1 MAGGSCATALAAGGE
16 WGPTSRHRRGN
27 RRLYSDEVLR
37 VDVAVIGGGV
47 TGLAS
52 ALFLA
57 RQGASVCVLEREA
70 KTGRATSTHNSG
82 VIHAGLYY
90 PTGSLKARLC
100 VEGRDQLFE
109 FCATHRI
116 PHARCGKLVIA
127 ADEHEI
133 DGLHAL
139 ERKARENGVRIEFVD
154 AAFIASKEPNVRAVA
169 ALWSPDTG
177 IVEAEA
183 LVKTLERLCREQ
195 DVAIVVGSPLTDAAT
210 VSDGIELV
218 TPHERF
224 TAGTVV
230 NAAGLHADVTSRM
243 LGGTDFHI
251 YPCRGEYAELKPSR
265 RSMVNGLVYP
275 LPHASGAG
283 LGVHLAKTT
292 WGSVTLGPTIHYQES
307 KDDYEGGRLPLE
319 DFVEPA
325 QRLLPWITLEDL
337 QPGGSGIR
345 AKLHGPDQTFAD
357 FLIQRDAVNP
367 RVIQAAGI
375 DSPGL
380 TSCLAIGRRVAG
392 EWPAGS

>member
-1 MAGGSCATALAAGGE
+1 ME
-16 WGPTSRHRRGN
+16 
-27 RRLYSDEVLR
+27 R

-47 TGLAS
+47 TGLAC
-52 ALFLA
+52 ALA
-57 RQGASVCVLEREA
+57 IAEQGASVCVLEREG

-100 VEGRDQLFE
+100 IEGRDRLYE
-109 FCATHRI
+109 FCPAHRV
-116 PHARCGKLVIA
+116 PHERCGKLVIA
-127 ADEHEI
+127 ADDHEVE
-133 DGLHAL
+133 GLETL
-139 ERKARENGVRIEFVD
+139 RKKAIENGVRVELVD
-154 AAFIASKEPNVRAVA
+154 ATFIKAKEPNVRAVA

-183 LVKTLERLCREQ
+183 LVKALEHLCRDR
-195 DVAIVVGSPLTDAAT
+195 DVAIVVGSPLTGAA
-210 VSDGIELV
+210 VHADGIELV
-218 TPHERF
+218 TPHERIV
-224 TAGTVV
+224 ASTVV
-230 NAAGLHADVTSRM
+230 NAAGLYADVTSKL
-243 LGGTDFHI
+243 LGAADFHI

-265 RSMVNGLVYP
+265 RAMVNGLVYP

-292 WGSVTLGPTIHYQES
+292 WGSVTLGPTIHYQDS

-325 QRLLPWITLEDL
+325 QHLLPWVTLADL

-345 AKLHGPDQTFAD
+345 AKLHGPDKKFAD
-357 FLIQRDAVNP
+357 FLIERDTVNP

-380 TSCLAIGRRVAG
+380 TSSLAIGHRVAG
-392 EWPAGS
+392 LWSGRAD

>member
-1 MAGGSCATALAAGGE
+1 MM
-16 WGPTSRHRRGN
+16 
-27 RRLYSDEVLR
+27 VR

-52 ALFLA
+52 ALA
-57 RQGASVCVLEREA
+57 IAQRGASVCVLERES
-70 KTGRATSTHNSG
+70 KPGRATSTHNSG

-90 PTGSLKARLC
+90 PTGSLKATLC
-100 VEGRDQLFE
+100 VEGRDRLYE
-109 FCATHRI
+109 FCPAHRV

-127 ADEHEI
+127 ANDHEI
-133 DGLHAL
+133 AGLESL
-139 ERKARENGVRIEFVD
+139 QKKAIENGVRVELVD
-154 AAFIASKEPNVRAVA
+154 AAFIKNKEPNVRAVA

-183 LVKTLERLCREQ
+183 LVKALEHLCREH
-195 DVAIVVGSPLTDAAT
+195 DVAIVVGSPLTGAAAHA
-210 VSDGIELV
+210 DGIELV
-218 TPHERF
+218 TPHERLV
-224 TAGTVV
+224 ASTVV
-230 NAAGLHADVTSRM
+230 NASGLYADVTSRQ
-243 LGGTDFHI
+243 LGATDFHI

-265 RSMVNGLVYP
+265 RAMVNGLVYP

-307 KDDYEGGRLPLE
+307 KDDYEGGRLALE

-325 QRLLPWITLEDL
+325 QHLLPWVTIADL

-345 AKLHGPDQTFAD
+345 AKLHPPSESFAD
-357 FLIQRDAVNP
+357 FLIRRDRENP
-367 RVIQAAGI
+367 FVIQAAGI

-380 TSCLAIGRRVAG
+380 TSCLAVGNLIARIAS
-392 EWPAGS
+392 ES